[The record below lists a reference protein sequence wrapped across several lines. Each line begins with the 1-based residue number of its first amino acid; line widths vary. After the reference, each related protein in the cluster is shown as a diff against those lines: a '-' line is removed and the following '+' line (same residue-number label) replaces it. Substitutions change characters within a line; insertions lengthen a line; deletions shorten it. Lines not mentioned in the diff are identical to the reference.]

1 MRVARRQ
8 DGHGKRGRAS
18 TGSSLTLC
26 RSASPDP
33 SAERVA
39 RATFTAGLRCSM
51 ALRSK
56 VSPQGARARFA
67 GARASRLHGSGP
79 SSLWLR
85 AIRLTGAQGRARA
98 VRAPNR
104 GSGHLAA
111 AGWLQP
117 RQTRL
122 LISHVTFPK
131 FTVQPGSP
139 GAAGLLRPG
148 AGPSGSAAT
157 VEGPVGPA
165 QGTPLR
171 MKPHETA

>member
-1 MRVARRQ
+1 MARVASAAAAKRHAEAGEPSEAGIGGAAPPTPDSDRSTGRRAAWRKECHAVAHSGGEGWATS
-8 DGHGKRGRAS
+8 DGHGKRVRAS
-18 TGSSLTLC
+18 TGSSITLC

-33 SAERVA
+33 SAEWVA

-111 AGWLQP
+111 AG
-117 RQTRL
+117 T
-122 LISHVTFPK
+122 SFP
-131 FTVQPGSP
+131 Q
-139 GAAGLLRPG
+139 AG
-148 AGPSGSAAT
+148 
-157 VEGPVGPA
+157 
-165 QGTPLR
+165 
-171 MKPHETA
+171 